1 MQRLLGLA
9 VLVVTHTLLAQKA
22 TVEFNRDVR
31 PILSDK
37 CFGCHGPDAKTKNI
51 PLRLDLEDQAKA
63 DLGKRFAI
71 VPGQPENSEVIRR
84 ITAEQKFKK
93 MPPPSSGHTISA
105 GELATLKQWIAEGA
119 QWQKHWSFLPV
130 AQPQLPET
138 AKRNWARNEVDRF
151 ILARLEKEGLQPSP
165 EASKE
170 KLLRRLSLDLTG
182 LPPTP
187 EEQAAFLRD
196 TGANAYEKQV
206 ERLLSNP
213 AFGERLAARWLENAR
228 YADSNGYQFDG
239 ERIMW
244 RWRDYVIDSF
254 HKNKRFDQFIVEQV
268 AGDLMPN
275 ATREQ
280 IIGTGFNRNHRGNTE
295 FGIVAEEYAVEYV
308 VDRVETTSA
317 VFLGLTMGCARCHN
331 HKYDPFTQ
339 KEFYQF
345 YAYFNNIPENGR
357 AMKYGN
363 SPPLVA
369 APTREQESALATLDQ
384 KIRGMDAGM
393 AKRRGEVDRL
403 MSEWEKKEARQGQAY
418 WLPLTNRNAKLSF
431 ENPDETRANMGQVR
445 FVPGRVGNAVELKD
459 GVYLDA
465 GFSVAPFDIEDRF
478 TIVGSIRSEG
488 IPNGT
493 LFSRMDDKPKGRGFA
508 LEARQ
513 GKIHVHFTSDYD
525 DDAIRMDSEE
535 VVLRAGVWQ
544 HVAITFD
551 GSRMA
556 EGVKVYVDGQPVKL
570 KTELDSLYRPF
581 ANAGAR
587 FPHPFRMGAGGG
599 PAKRFTGWMDE
610 VAIWSRVLGP
620 DAVAILGRVE
630 PLAKLAAIER
640 SQRDESTWRQLRG
653 AYLESA
659 APQELRQMQ
668 AQLNALYQE
677 REAMERSFPTV
688 MVMKEMAERRPTTIL
703 IRGEYNK
710 PGERVEPGLPAML
723 PPLPPGEANNRL
735 GLARW
740 MVSKE
745 NPLTARVTVNRFWQ
759 MLFGTGLVKTTEDFG
774 SQGEWPSH
782 PELLDWLAADFMNSG
797 WDTKAFFRKIVTSAA
812 YRQESKVSPDLLNRD
827 PENRLLARGPRLR
840 LPAETIRDQALA
852 ASGLLV
858 QKIGGPSV
866 KPYQPAGLW
875 EEQSMQNMFYTQDH
889 GEDLYRRSLY
899 MYWKRT
905 IAPPMMT
912 NFDASTREA
921 CVVRESRTNTPL
933 QALNLMNDV
942 TFLEAGRQLG
952 RRMLLE
958 GGRDDESRLAYG
970 FRLVLA
976 RSPRA
981 QELAVLRSNL
991 NYHRDFFAS
1000 DPTRTEKFLAKGES
1014 KLATGIDLREQ
1025 AAYMA
1030 IGNLLLNLD
1039 EAVTKE

>member
-1 MQRLLGLA
+1 MQRLVGLA
-9 VLVVTHTLLAQKA
+9 ALVAALSQGA
-22 TVEFNRDVR
+22 VEFNRDVR

-51 PLRLDLEDQAKA
+51 PLRLDIEDQAKA

-71 VPGQPENSEVIRR
+71 VPGQPENSEIIKR
-84 ITAEQKFKK
+84 ITAEQIFKK
-93 MPPPSSGHTISA
+93 MPPPSSGHAVSEA
-105 GELATLKQWIAEGA
+105 ELATLKQWISEGA
-119 QWQKHWSFLPV
+119 KWQKHWSFLPV
-130 AQPQLPET
+130 TKPTPPQT
-138 AKRNWARNEVDRF
+138 SNNSWSRNAIDRF
-151 ILARLEKEGLQPSP
+151 LLARLDKEGLKPSP

-170 KLLRRLSLDLTG
+170 KLLRRVTLDLTG

-187 EEQAAFLRD
+187 EEQRAFLAD
-196 TGANAYEKQV
+196 SSTNAYEKV
-206 ERLLSNP
+206 IDRLLATP

-239 ERIMW
+239 ERVMW

-254 HKNKRFDQFIVEQV
+254 HKNKPFNQFIVEQV

-280 IIGTGFNRNHRGNTE
+280 IVGTGFNRNHRGNTE
-295 FGIVAEEYAVEYV
+295 FGIVPEEYAVEYV

-363 SPPLVA
+363 SPPLIA
-369 APTREQESALATLDQ
+369 APTKEEEAGLAALDR
-384 KIRGMDAGM
+384 KIRAAEESMS
-393 AKRRGEVDRL
+393 KRRADIDRL
-403 MSEWEKKEARQGQAY
+403 MSNWEKSGAAKSQAY
-418 WLPLTNRNAKLSF
+418 WLPLTNRRAKLSF
-431 ENPDETRANMGQVR
+431 ENPDETRANMGEVR
-445 FVPGRVGNAVELKD
+445 FVPGRVGNAVELK
-459 GVYLDA
+459 GGAYLDA
-465 GFSVAPFDIEDRF
+465 GFDAAPFDIEDRF
-478 TIVGSIRSEG
+478 TITASIKSDTM
-488 IPNGT
+488 PNGAI
-493 LFSRMDDKPKGRGFA
+493 FSRMDDKPKGRGFG

-513 GKIHVHFTSDYD
+513 GKIHVHFTSDFD
-525 DDAIRMDSEE
+525 DDAIRMDSEA
-535 VVLRAGVWQ
+535 VVLQANTWQ
-544 HVAITFD
+544 HVALTFD

-556 EGVKVYVDGQPVKL
+556 EGVRVYVDGKPVKL
-570 KTELDSLYRPF
+570 KTEIDSLYRPF
-581 ANAGAR
+581 VNAGNR

-599 PAKRFTGWMDE
+599 PERRFTGLIDE
-610 VAIWSRVLGP
+610 VAIWSRVLAP

-630 PLAKLAAIER
+630 ALSKLAAIDPAK
-640 SQRDESTWRQLRG
+640 RDASAWRQLRG
-653 AYLESA
+653 AFLESA
-659 APQELRQMQ
+659 APAELRDEQ
-668 AQLNALYQE
+668 AKLNALYQD

-688 MVMKEMAERRPTTIL
+688 MVMKEMTERRPTTIL
-703 IRGEYNK
+703 LRGEYNK
-710 PGERVEPGLPAML
+710 PGEHVEPGLPSML
-723 PPLPPGEANNRL
+723 PPLPSNEPNNRL

-740 MVSKE
+740 MVGKD

-759 MLFGTGLVKTTEDFG
+759 MIFGTGLVKTSEDFG

-782 PELLDWLAADFMNSG
+782 PELLDWLAADFMESG
-797 WDTKAFFRKIVTSAA
+797 WNTKALFKQVLSSAA
-812 YRQESKVSPDLLNRD
+812 YRQDSKVSPDLLNRD

-840 LPAETIRDQALA
+840 LPAETVRDQALA
-852 ASGLLV
+852 ASGLLSAKV
-858 QKIGGPSV
+858 GGPSV

-875 EEQSMQNMFYTQDH
+875 EEQSMQNMYYTQGH

-921 CVVRESRTNTPL
+921 CAVRENRTNTPL

-942 TFLEAGRQLG
+942 TFLEAGRQIG
-952 RRMLLE
+952 RRMLAE
-958 GGRDDESRLAYG
+958 GGPSDEAKLRYG
-970 FRLVLA
+970 FQLVLA
-976 RSPRA
+976 RAPQA
-981 QELAVLRSNL
+981 KELEVLKSSL
-991 NYHRDFFAS
+991 SYHRDFFSS
-1000 DPTRTEKFLAKGES
+1000 DPKRTEKFLAKGES
-1014 KLATGIDLREQ
+1014 KLAAGIDLREQ

-1030 IGNLLLNLD
+1030 IGSLLLNLD

>member
-1 MQRLLGLA
+1 MQRIVGLA
-9 VLVVTHTLLAQKA
+9 AVLAASCLGA
-22 TVEFNRDVR
+22 VEFNRDVR

-51 PLRLDLEDQAKA
+51 PLRLDIEDQAKA

-71 VPGQPENSEVIRR
+71 LPGQPEASEIIKR
-84 ITAEQKFKK
+84 ITSEQKFKK
-93 MPPPSSGHTISA
+93 MPPPSTGHAVSEA
-105 GELATLKQWIAEGA
+105 ELATLKQWIAEGA
-119 QWQKHWSFLPV
+119 KWQKHWSFLPV
-130 AQPQLPET
+130 TKPTVPVNQDKA
-138 AKRNWARNEVDRF
+138 WARNAIDHF
-151 ILARLEKEGLQPSP
+151 LLARLEKEGWKPSA

-170 KLLRRLSLDLTG
+170 KLLRRVTLDLTG

-187 EEQAAFLRD
+187 EEQRAFLADRSP
-196 TGANAYEKQV
+196 NAYEKAV
-206 ERLLSNP
+206 DRLLATP

-244 RWRDYVIDSF
+244 RWRDYVIESF
-254 HKNKRFDQFIVEQV
+254 HKNKPFDQFIVEQV
-268 AGDLMPN
+268 AGDLIPN

-280 IIGTGFNRNHRGNTE
+280 IVGTGFNRNHRGNTE
-295 FGIVAEEYAVEYV
+295 FGIVPEEYAVEYV

-363 SPPLVA
+363 SPPLIA
-369 APTREQESALATLDQ
+369 APTKEQESALAALDR
-384 KIRGMDAGM
+384 KIRAAEDVM
-393 AKRRGEVDRL
+393 AKRRNEIDRL
-403 MSEWEKKEARQGQAY
+403 MSAWEKNEAARSQAY
-418 WLPLTNRNAKLSF
+418 WLPLTNRKAKLSF
-431 ENPDETRANMGQVR
+431 ENPDETRANMGEVR
-445 FVPGRVGNAVELKD
+445 FVPGRVGKAVELKN
-459 GVYLDA
+459 GAYLDA
-465 GFSVAPFDIEDRF
+465 GFDTAPFDIEDRF
-478 TIVGSIRSEG
+478 TIAASIRSDTV
-488 IPNGT
+488 PNGA

-513 GKIHVHFTSDYD
+513 GKIHVHFTSDFD

-535 VVLRAGVWQ
+535 AVLRAGVWQ

-556 EGVKVYVDGQPVKL
+556 EGVRVYVDGKPVKL
-570 KTELDSLYRPF
+570 KTEIDSLYRPF
-581 ANAGAR
+581 VNAGAR

-599 PAKRFTGWMDE
+599 PDKRFTGLMDE
-610 VAIWSRVLGP
+610 VAVWSRVLAP

-630 PLAKLAAIER
+630 PLSRLAAIEH
-640 SQRDESTWRQLRG
+640 SKRDENTWRQLRG
-653 AYLESA
+653 AFLESA
-659 APQELRQMQ
+659 APAELREEQ
-668 AQLNALYQE
+668 AKLNALYKE
-677 REAMERSFPTV
+677 REAMERTFPTV
-688 MVMKEMAERRPTTIL
+688 MVMKEMAERRPTNIL

-723 PPLPPGEANNRL
+723 PPLPAGEPNNRL

-740 MVSKE
+740 MVSKD

-759 MLFGTGLVKTTEDFG
+759 MIFGTGLVKTSEDFG

-782 PELLDWLAADFMNSG
+782 PELLDWLAADFMSNG
-797 WDTKAFFRKIVTSAA
+797 WNTKALLKQMVTSAA
-812 YRQESKVSPDLLNRD
+812 YRQDSKVTPELLNKD

-840 LPAETIRDQALA
+840 LPAETVRDQALA
-852 ASGLLV
+852 ASGLLTNKV
-858 QKIGGPSV
+858 GGPSV

-875 EEQSMQNMFYTQDH
+875 EEQSMQNMYYTQDH

-921 CVVRESRTNTPL
+921 CVVRENRTNTPL

-942 TFLEAGRQLG
+942 TFLEAGRQIG
-952 RRMLLE
+952 RRMLAE
-958 GGRDDESRLAYG
+958 GGANDEDRLRYG
-970 FRLVLA
+970 FQLVLA
-976 RSPRA
+976 RSPQA
-981 QELAVLRSNL
+981 KELEVLKSSL
-991 NYHRDFFAS
+991 NYHRDFFSS
-1000 DPTRTEKFLAKGES
+1000 DPKRTEKYLAKGES
-1014 KLATGIDLREQ
+1014 KLASGFDLREQ
-1025 AAYMA
+1025 ASYMA
-1030 IGNLLLNLD
+1030 IGSLLLNLD
-1039 EAVTKE
+1039 ETVTKE